1 VFPELALTTFFPRWF
16 TAGAGGRR
24 RLLRARDAGPGD
36 AAAVRRGARPGRR
49 LHLGYAELA
58 QEAGRTRRFNT
69 AITVDK
75 GGRIVGKYRKIHLPG
90 HAEHEPWRRFQH
102 LEKRYFE
109 VGDLG
114 FPGLPRQ
121 LRRRREGILGMA
133 ICNDRRW
140 PETYRILGLQAVEMV
155 LIGYNTPVH
164 NPPAPEHDALSHFH
178 NELVMQSGAYQ
189 NGTWVVGVAKA
200 GNEEGVEQIGNSI
213 IVAPSGEIVA
223 ACTTTG
229 DELAIA
235 RCDLDLC
242 ASYKN
247 TTFNFARHREP
258 AQYRMIV
265 ERKGAVPPAG
275 GFVPQERRERLG
287 VLVDRIEPGVREA
300 FAEISRREGLPHGSL
315 QRADCLNGRARRCE
329 QSVPRLPDELRNA
342 LFIRCRQIRVR
353 ARPDAAGAGKKL
365 QLSRLDMGC
374 NDRDV
379 GQPEVHPAGSH
390 IEHRRRGALVGHVND
405 IESGRQ
411 LERLDGNLGQCRTGG
426 VRQLAR
432 MLPSVSDEFRQGRNR
447 QISSR
452 RQHQRCAGD
461 AGNRN
466 EVALRVVAQAAVD
479 RRSKGQV
486 AAAAQQQRVAV
497 RLGARNVFDADRSA
511 GPRPVLDNHR
521 NAEQRAKGCRN
532 QARDQVALTARWI
545 AHDQLDRLGG
555 IGLGQ

>member
-1 VFPELALTTFFPRWF
+1 MPRIITVAAAQLGPIARADTRAQVVDRMLALMNEAKRHGCDLVVFPELALTTFFPRWYLPEQADVDAF
-16 TAGAGGRR
+16 FEREMPGAETQ
-24 RLLRARDAGPGD
+24 RLFD
-36 AAAVRRGARPGRR
+36 AARWLNVGFC
-49 LHLGYAELA
+49 LGYAELA

-114 FPGLPRQ
+114 FPAFRADFGDGRQ
-121 LRRRREGILGMA
+121 GILGMA

-140 PETYRILGLQAVEMV
+140 PETYRILGLQAVEMI

-258 AQYRMIV
+258 AHYRMIV
-265 ERKGAVPPAG
+265 ERKGAVPPG
-275 GFVPQERRERLG
+275 
-287 VLVDRIEPGVREA
+287 
-300 FAEISRREGLPHGSL
+300 
-315 QRADCLNGRARRCE
+315 
-329 QSVPRLPDELRNA
+329 
-342 LFIRCRQIRVR
+342 
-353 ARPDAAGAGKKL
+353 
-365 QLSRLDMGC
+365 
-374 NDRDV
+374 
-379 GQPEVHPAGSH
+379 
-390 IEHRRRGALVGHVND
+390 
-405 IESGRQ
+405 
-411 LERLDGNLGQCRTGG
+411 
-426 VRQLAR
+426 
-432 MLPSVSDEFRQGRNR
+432 
-447 QISSR
+447 
-452 RQHQRCAGD
+452 
-461 AGNRN
+461 
-466 EVALRVVAQAAVD
+466 
-479 RRSKGQV
+479 
-486 AAAAQQQRVAV
+486 
-497 RLGARNVFDADRSA
+497 
-511 GPRPVLDNHR
+511 
-521 NAEQRAKGCRN
+521 
-532 QARDQVALTARWI
+532 
-545 AHDQLDRLGG
+545 
-555 IGLGQ
+555 